1 LHISE
6 KSSTFAARNK
16 KNVKSSIQNTMLFDS
31 QVHDFLSWLPW
42 LRIRREQS
50 AIRAIVEQRRRI
62 LTKEQVAEDSAR
74 IIEQIEQMSVFRDA
88 KVVMLYYPVH
98 NEVDLRPLLTKYE
111 GQKTF
116 LLPVTH
122 RRSIEVRPYDG
133 EDMMRRGRLGVPEP
147 QTPTYK
153 GTIDLMLVPGVVFDQ
168 HRHRIGRGGG
178 YYDRFLAKHPL
189 AKKIGV
195 CYSFQLKRHTVP
207 HMLHDIKMDRVV
219 TPQRTIG

>member
-1 LHISE
+1 
-6 KSSTFAARNK
+6 
-16 KNVKSSIQNTMLFDS
+16 MLFDS
-31 QVHDFLSWLPW
+31 QKHDFLAWLPW
-42 LRIRREQS
+42 VRIRREQS
-50 AIRAIVEQRRRI
+50 ALRAIVEQRRRI
-62 LTKEQVAEDSAR
+62 MSKVQVNVDSTR
-74 IIEQIEQMSVFRDA
+74 IIEQIEQMSAFREA

-98 NEVDLRPLLTKYE
+98 NEVDLRPLLSKYK

-122 RRSIEVRPYDG
+122 RRSMEVRPYDG
-133 EDMMRRGRLGVPEP
+133 EDMMRTGRMGVPEP

-153 GTIDLMLVPGVVFDQ
+153 GPIDLMLVPGVVFDV

-178 YYDRFLAKHPL
+178 YYDKFLSKHPF

-195 CYSFQLKRHTVP
+195 CYSFQLKRHTIP
-207 HMLHDIKMDRVV
+207 HYVHDRKMDRVV